1 MCNKCKPREQLLSEG
16 ESDEEEH
23 ESLEFSSEEE
33 SDEEAQV
40 LSFRDREPEL
50 DEEMG
55 DTDEVSKNTQSHAV
69 VIVFSYRRAFNILV
83 AIQASLYRLKYWWP
97 RKLAV

>member
-23 ESLEFSSEEE
+23 EPLEFSSEEE
-33 SDEEAQV
+33 LDEEDQV
-40 LSFRDREPEL
+40 ISFRDREPEL

-55 DTDEVSKNTQSHAV
+55 DTDEVSKNT
-69 VIVFSYRRAFNILV
+69 
-83 AIQASLYRLKYWWP
+83 
-97 RKLAV
+97 